1 MERRLIMENSI
12 QKFDP
17 TTAMVTIKEQI
28 KNTFASLIPEE
39 QWEAMVK
46 KEIDSYFEEKAEVYD
61 TRGRS
66 STFTKDVHTLLAE
79 EVKSRTKVY
88 LTGPDFQTTWVHN
101 GISTCNIKVE
111 EMITKNAGKIL
122 ADMIGGTISMA
133 LNNAGYRM

>member
-17 TTAMVTIKEQI
+17 TSAMVTIKEQI
-28 KNTFASLIPEE
+28 KNTFANLIPEE

-46 KEIDSYFEEKAEVYD
+46 KEIDSYFEERAEVYD

-66 STFTKDVHTLLAE
+66 STFTKDVHSLLAE

-88 LTGPDFQTTWVHN
+88 LTGPDFQPTWISN
-101 GISTCNIKVE
+101 GIPTCNIKVE

-122 ADMIGGTISMA
+122 SDMIGGTISMA
-133 LNNAGYRM
+133 LNSAGYRM